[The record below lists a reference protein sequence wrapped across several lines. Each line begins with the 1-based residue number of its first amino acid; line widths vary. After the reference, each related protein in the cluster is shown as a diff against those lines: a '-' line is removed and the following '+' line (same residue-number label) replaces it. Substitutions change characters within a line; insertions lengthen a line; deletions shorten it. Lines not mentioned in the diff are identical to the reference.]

1 MHQLAQLFQQADS
14 TEAYLR
20 RYTERLSELLG
31 QLDLPVVAKI
41 IEVFDRACKE
51 RKSIYLIANGGSA
64 AVASHWVND
73 LVAGGYVEGQ
83 PSFKAFCLADN
94 VESVTAL
101 GNDAGF
107 DDIFALQL
115 KTRME
120 PGDVVYAM
128 SVSGNSENIIR
139 AMELARA
146 QGGTTIGICGF
157 DGGRL
162 KDACDIALVI
172 ETTKDEYGPVED
184 IFGILDHLV
193 TGYLTMKR
201 GKWLHH

>member
-1 MHQLAQLFQQADS
+1 MHQLAHMYQESSS
-14 TEAYLR
+14 TQDYLQS
-20 RYTERLSELLG
+20 YTDRLSQLLKEL
-31 QLDLPVVAKI
+31 DYAAVERI
-41 IEVFDRACKE
+41 IDIFDTACRE
-51 RKSIYLIANGGSA
+51 RKAIYFIANGGSA

-83 PSFKAFCLADN
+83 PSFKCFCLADN

-107 DDIFALQL
+107 DNIFANQL
-115 KTRME
+115 KQRME

-139 AMELARA
+139 AMQVAKEE
-146 QGGTTIGICGF
+146 GGTTIGICGF

-162 KDACDIALVI
+162 KDACDVALVI
-172 ETTKDEYGPVED
+172 QTTKDEYGPVED

>member
-1 MHQLAQLFQQADS
+1 MHHLAEMYQQSGS
-14 TEAYLR
+14 TGTYLR
-20 RYTERLSELLG
+20 GYADRLSELLRG
-31 QLDLPVVAKI
+31 LDYSVVERI
-41 IEVFDRACKE
+41 MGVIERACNE
-51 RKSIYLIANGGSA
+51 RKAIYFIANGGSA
-64 AVASHWVND
+64 ATASHWVND

-101 GNDAGF
+101 GNDVGF
-107 DDIFALQL
+107 DNIFASQL
-115 KTRME
+115 NARVE

-139 AMELARA
+139 AMDTAKRHGA
-146 QGGTTIGICGF
+146 TTIGICGF

-162 KDACDIALVI
+162 KNACDIALHI
-172 ETTKDEYGPVED
+172 PTTKDEYGPVED
-184 IFGILDHLV
+184 IFNILDHLV

>member
-1 MHQLAQLFQQADS
+1 VHQLAHLFQTAGS

-20 RYTERLSELLG
+20 GYTERLTQVLQ
-31 QLDLPVVAKI
+31 QLDLGVVAQI
-41 IEVFDRACKE
+41 IDIMDRACRE
-51 RKSIYLIANGGSA
+51 RKSIYFIANGGSA

-94 VESVTAL
+94 VETVTAL
-101 GNDAGF
+101 GNDVGF
-107 DDIFALQL
+107 EDIFSHQL
-115 KTRME
+115 KQRME

-139 AMELARA
+139 AMHTAKA

-162 KDACDIALVI
+162 KDACDVALVI

-184 IFGILDHLV
+184 TFGILDHLV